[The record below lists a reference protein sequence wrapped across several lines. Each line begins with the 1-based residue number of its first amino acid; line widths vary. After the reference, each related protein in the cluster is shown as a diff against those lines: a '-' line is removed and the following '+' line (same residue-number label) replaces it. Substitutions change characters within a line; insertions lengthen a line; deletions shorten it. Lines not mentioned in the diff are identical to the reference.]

1 MIIKLFFDFNL
12 LYLELDDPNFQAY
25 YSLLDHQTSSIDDS
39 YYFIYPIHQ
48 QNKQLYAILVY
59 PYKFNNHLNAFDFHY
74 LISTDQNAITN
85 YAKQY
90 YNLSPLTLQSNNNQ
104 TFYFYSMLEMNVY
117 YRLFYQKIIEYL
129 LFFLITFFILL
140 FMSYYFIINIKK
152 RYLKVDETYQQEL
165 EQLEAINTQNNIKF
179 ELQINELVDKLNQ
192 SKLKITR
199 LSYDRKNEI
208 DPDDYEYFL
217 NGIKTLTK
225 TEKKIFNYYLEGKD
239 LKEIL
244 TILNIKETTLRYHN
258 RNIYSKLGINS
269 LKQLIRYG
277 ALMQN
282 ENP

>member
-1 MIIKLFFDFNL
+1 
-12 LYLELDDPNFQAY
+12 
-25 YSLLDHQTSSIDDS
+25 
-39 YYFIYPIHQ
+39 
-48 QNKQLYAILVY
+48 
-59 PYKFNNHLNAFDFHY
+59 
-74 LISTDQNAITN
+74 
-85 YAKQY
+85 
-90 YNLSPLTLQSNNNQ
+90 
-104 TFYFYSMLEMNVY
+104 
-117 YRLFYQKIIEYL
+117 
-129 LFFLITFFILL
+129 
-140 FMSYYFIINIKK
+140 MSYYFIINIKK

-192 SKLKITR
+192 SELKITR

-225 TEKKIFNYYLEGKD
+225 TEKKIFYYYLEGKD

-277 ALMQN
+277 TLMQN